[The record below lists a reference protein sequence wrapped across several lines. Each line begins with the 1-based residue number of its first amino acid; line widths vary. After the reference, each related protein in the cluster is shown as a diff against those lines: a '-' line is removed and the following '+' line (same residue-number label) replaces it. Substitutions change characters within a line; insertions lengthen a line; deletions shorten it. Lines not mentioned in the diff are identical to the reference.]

1 MEFQKE
7 RVFTALNA
15 DELKIGS
22 KVICANTLDSLR
34 RKVNECEQITEV
46 KEILEEDNERRF
58 RTTFSGLWPLVYLV
72 SKPEEKDWIAYLCRR
87 KGVKPYLTCCRS
99 DCWEEVQK
107 DFGAK
112 TKLFEGTEKEA
123 NDWYEA
129 RKRFADVIAAW
140 EDGKIIQF
148 NLEHSW
154 KDCCNNRPAW
164 DVTSEYRIKPEPL
177 KWTDLKIGDIVHEK
191 NGTQTRMVTVIDTS
205 SEPDAERDVCH
216 ICLGGWWVSDEELE
230 DWKKVE

>member
-15 DELKIGS
+15 DGLKVGS

-34 RKVNECEQITEV
+34 HKVNKDEDITEV
-46 KEILEEDNERRF
+46 KEILGGDNERRF
-58 RTTFSGLWPLVYLV
+58 RTTFSGLWPLVYFI
-72 SKPEEKDWIAYLCRR
+72 SEPEEKNWIAYLCRR

-112 TKLFEGTEKEA
+112 TKLFESTEKEA

-129 RKRFADVIAAW
+129 RKQFADVIAAW
-140 EDGKIIQF
+140 EDGKTIQF
-148 NLEHSW
+148 NSGYGWE
-154 KDCCNNRPAW
+154 DCCNNRPAW
-164 DVTSEYRIKPEPL
+164 DVTSKYRIKLEGL
-177 KWTDLKIGDIVHEK
+177 KWTDLKIGDIIR
-191 NGTQTRMVTVIDTS
+191 NGEDTFMITGIDT
-205 SEPDAERDVCH
+205 DGVYDCH
-216 ICLGGWWVSDEELE
+216 ILAGDRWLKDTELE
-230 DWKKVE
+230 SWEKVE